1 MPLPQL
7 IKNGEIDI
15 SILRKEYLKAVEDSK
30 SVDFLLNVLKKVSSK
45 NALVIAYQACLETLK
60 AKTLWNP
67 LEKLALAKQSQDTF
81 SRAVALN
88 PYHLEVR
95 FLRYSIQLSLPSY
108 LHLSNHLKEDKQMIL
123 TLLQKKD
130 FQDIDKES
138 LQIIIDFL
146 LKDGQLQSFEKEIV
160 QKVSW

>member
-7 IKNGEIDI
+7 VKNGEIDI

-30 SVDFLLNVLKKVSSK
+30 GIDFLLHTLKKVNSQ
-45 NALVIAYQACLETLK
+45 NGLVVAYQACLETLK
-60 AKTLWNP
+60 AKSLWNP

-81 SRAVALN
+81 ARAVALN
-88 PYHLEVR
+88 PLHLEIR

-108 LHLSNHLKEDKQMIL
+108 LYLSNHLEEDKQVIL
-123 TLLQKKD
+123 SLLQKKD

-138 LQIIIDFL
+138 LQIITDFL
-146 LKDGQLQSFEKEIV
+146 LRQGQLQASEKEIV
-160 QKVSW
+160 QKLSL